1 MALWIWSLPLLLKFS
16 GRETMLSFCL
26 ANLFALRQEVTANLI
41 QISIEEDTIDQ
52 PQEYFY
58 RIFDVKFLLGDSVSS
73 GVMSNMSLSDAYF
86 IATFFMLSFI
96 GLS

>member
-1 MALWIWSLPLLLKFS
+1 MQIDSFMALWIWSLPLLLKFS

-52 PQEYFY
+52 QIKLPLPNIHIIVASIQT
-58 RIFDVKFLLGDSVSS
+58 IVSLKDRNEKILQYLYTVA
-73 GVMSNMSLSDAYF
+73 G
-86 IATFFMLSFI
+86 
-96 GLS
+96 